1 MEYREIGST
10 GIKTSPV
17 CLGTWAIGGGPW
29 WGASDDKESI
39 RAIQA
44 ALDEGINFIDTA
56 PAYGFGRSEEIV
68 GSAIAGRRDSVVIA
82 TKCGLWWSGTEGEPF
97 FEMDGYDVR
106 RSLKPETIRAEVEQS
121 LKRIGTDYIDLLI
134 THWQEPGPDKT
145 PIEVTMDCLEQL
157 RKEGKIRAIGA
168 SNLSPEELVE
178 YTRHGTLD
186 VIQEHYSMLHRDLE
200 KTHRDLALRDSVG
213 IMAYTVLEQGLLS
226 GKITMD
232 SVFEKDEFRN
242 QIPWFQPDKRAQVIK
257 LLESWK
263 GLTEKYDCTPAQL
276 VIAWTFSQPGITWA
290 VSGARKVSHA
300 LENARAAEL
309 VLEDADVTYLRESVE
324 SLEQ

>member
-1 MEYREIGST
+1 MDHREIGST
-10 GIKTSPV
+10 GIRTSPV
-17 CLGTWAIGGGPW
+17 CLGTWAVGGGPW
-29 WGASDDKESI
+29 WGASDDQESI

-44 ALDEGINFIDTA
+44 AIGEGINFIDTA

-82 TKCGLWWSGTEGEPF
+82 TKCGLWWSGPEGEPF
-97 FEMDGYDVR
+97 FEMDGHTVR

-134 THWQEPGPDKT
+134 THWQEPGPGGT
-145 PIEVTMDCLEQL
+145 PIEATMECLEQL
-157 RKEGKIRAIGA
+157 RQEGKIRAIGA
-168 SNLSPEELVE
+168 SNVSPAEMAE
-178 YTRHGTLD
+178 YTRSGRLD

-200 KTHRDLALRDSVG
+200 RTHRDQALRDSVG

-226 GKITMD
+226 GRITMD
-232 SVFEKDEFRN
+232 TAFEKEEYRN
-242 QIPWFQPDKRAQVIK
+242 QITWFQRDKRAQVIAM
-257 LLESWK
+257 LEDWK
-263 GLTEKYDCTPAQL
+263 GLTEKYDCTLAQL

-309 VLEDADVTYLRESVE
+309 VLEEEDVRYLRKSVE
-324 SLEQ
+324 SLKA